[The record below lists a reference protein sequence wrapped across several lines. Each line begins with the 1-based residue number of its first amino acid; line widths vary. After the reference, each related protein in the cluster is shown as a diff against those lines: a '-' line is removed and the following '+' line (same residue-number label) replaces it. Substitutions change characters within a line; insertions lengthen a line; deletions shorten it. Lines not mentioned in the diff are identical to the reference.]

1 MIIKFSKHILWLPHG
16 FSQKSRIWSWSY
28 RGKPRVAQWFSSY
41 YYIRLRSV
49 FPMAEVCT
57 VGKVYASIFSF
68 FRKRVVN
75 IASSL
80 LRPIL
85 NERSGN
91 FTSGFS
97 AEIAMLTKLLRKYG
111 WILPTVC
118 TMNYIVRMY
127 ILHL

>member
-1 MIIKFSKHILWLPHG
+1 MATSWILSK
-16 FSQKSRIWSWSY
+16 KSYMVLVVYS
-28 RGKPRVAQWFSSY
+28 GKPRVAQWFSSY

-57 VGKVYASIFSF
+57 VGKVYASIFSS

-80 LRPIL
+80 LRPIS

-111 WILPTVC
+111 FYRLYNELHSSYVHMYYIC
-118 TMNYIVRMY
+118 NYSV
-127 ILHL
+127 